1 MQVSI
6 IIPLYHGLAC
16 LQTCLNSL
24 ATTLPSGV
32 AREIILID
40 DGSTDDTREFLQSLA
55 PPHVV
60 LRHDRPLGYAAC
72 VNRATRLARGQYL
85 ALLDDNLVLQ
95 PGWLEPLLAAFA
107 REPRAGVVGNIQVE
121 ADTLQVGHAGIEF
134 QQGGYPT
141 PRRESIQALQAAGT
155 RLPVP
160 AVATTCCLVS
170 RDWFVRSGGFDE
182 GYRHGFAA
190 VDLCLR
196 AREDGLVNLLATAS
210 VVHHRAA
217 PTVERES
224 HEYRDAR
231 RFLDRWQPRTLAL
244 EQERTLADARA
255 EAALLARRYFAPLH
269 RRLGLGSR
277 TLRRQHRAALAAV
290 QRARFNQTRPIRI
303 GVDLLRLTPGGT
315 NGGIKPLLFAFLSE
329 MGRQCGASF
338 NFAVFAPESLRP
350 ELAPVLRPG
359 DYLLVPSD
367 SDKAFGVSRRT
378 TATWR
383 PDGVMNSEANI
394 ATQAGLDV
402 LYTPFTVSRFQQP
415 GLPWVSLAVDLLH
428 RDLPSALPPEEVNF
442 RHDCFTRMAAG
453 ATYIQCLTRHGIERM
468 TEHYGVHAARCFH
481 TYIPAQSRL
490 PSAAPAALTAAIP
503 AGPFFFYPANFWP
516 HKNHEALLAAYRIY
530 ATAAGSRAWPLVLTG
545 APDRRME
552 LMREMAL
559 GLGLGD
565 RVIFPGHLDDAAF
578 AALWTR
584 AGALVFA
591 SLHEGFG
598 IPLLEA
604 MRFGVPIIAGDL
616 PVIREVAGEAFLPV
630 DTRNPQALAEAMRRL
645 AIRENLRA
653 ELAARGTARLAAFS
667 LSLEAGRLAHFLSAA
682 ARRQTP

>member
-1 MQVSI
+1 M
-6 IIPLYHGLAC
+6 AC
-16 LQTCLNSL
+16 LQTCLKSL
-24 ATTLPSGV
+24 ASTLPSGL
-32 AREIILID
+32 AHEIILVD
-40 DGSTDDTREFLQSLA
+40 DGSTDGTREFLQGLA
-55 PPHVV
+55 LPYVV
-60 LRHDRPLGYAAC
+60 LRQDRPLGYTAS
-72 VNRATRLARGQYL
+72 VNRAARIARGQYL
-85 ALLDDNLVLQ
+85 ALLDDSVVLQ

-107 REPRAGVVGNIQVE
+107 REPRAGVVGNIQVH
-121 ADTLQVGHAGIEF
+121 ADTLQVEHAGIEF
-134 QQGGYPT
+134 QQGGYPV
-141 PRRESIQALQAAGT
+141 PRRESIQTMQASGAWLT
-155 RLPVP
+155 VP

-190 VDLCLR
+190 FDLCLR

-210 VVHHRAA
+210 VVRHGSALPGH
-217 PTVERES
+217 RES

-244 EQERTLADARA
+244 EQERTFAEARA
-255 EAALLARRYFAPLH
+255 QAATLARRYLAPLH

-277 TLRRQHRAALAAV
+277 ALRRQHRAALAAV

-303 GVDLLRLTPGGT
+303 GVDLLRMAPGGA
-315 NGGIKPLLFAFLSE
+315 NGGIKPLLFAFLAE
-329 MGRQCGASF
+329 MGRQRGAAF
-338 NFAVFAPESLRP
+338 NFAVFAPESLRS

-367 SDKAFGVSRRT
+367 TALGVSRRT
-378 TATWR
+378 TAAWR
-383 PDGVMNSEANI
+383 PDGTMNSDANV
-394 ATQAGLDV
+394 AAQAGLDV
-402 LYTPFTVSRFQQP
+402 LYTPFTVSRFHQP

-428 RDLPSALPPEEVNF
+428 RDLPSALPVEEVNF
-442 RHDCFTRMAAG
+442 RHDCFSRMAAG
-453 ATYIQCLTRHGIERM
+453 ASYIQCLTRHGIERLSH
-468 TEHYGVHAARCFH
+468 HYGVHPARCFH

-490 PSAAPAALTAAIP
+490 PSAAPSVPPAPIP

-530 ATAAGSRAWPLVLTG
+530 ATAAGSRAWPLVCTG

-552 LMREMAL
+552 LIREMTL

-578 AALWTR
+578 AALWSQ

-604 MRFGVPIIAGDL
+604 MSFGVPIIAGDL

-653 ELAARGTARLAAFS
+653 DLAARGRARLAAFS
-667 LSLEAGRLAHFLSAA
+667 LSLEAGRLAHFLEAA
-682 ARRQTP
+682 ARRQSP